1 MAPRGTG
8 MGRGDFPTQHPQS
21 MEREIMVKVVGF
33 PAPVGDT
40 VPPLYGITV
49 TAILLGQVKGQAA
62 SLGYLQN
69 QHLPGECYAVDA
81 ELVIGRTA
89 KTERREALTHG
100 ALVFDGENKPFLV
113 IEQADPFPRLYLS
126 METGEA
132 KTDGPAGMLRI
143 YGNWVLRLE
152 GEGKTLTELTLNG

>member
-1 MAPRGTG
+1 
-8 MGRGDFPTQHPQS
+8 

-33 PAPVGDT
+33 PAPVDISSLKPGSAFQVGDT
-40 VPPLYGITV
+40 APPLYGVTVKAGDLV

-62 SLGYLQN
+62 LPGYLQN

-81 ELVIGRTA
+81 ELVVGRTA
-89 KTERREALTHG
+89 KTERREAVTHG

-143 YGNWVLRLE
+143 YGSWLLRLE